1 MNDKDFKESMDG
13 LPQELE
19 RVYGKAW
26 RSVATLDDLTADD
39 ARRHRE
45 SQRIADETADETSGR
60 SAYNDSGHPAALS
73 DSD

>member
-19 RVYGKAW
+19 RVYGQAW
-26 RSVATLDDLTADD
+26 RTVATLDDLTADD

-45 SQRIADETADETSGR
+45 SQRIADETSGR
-60 SAYNDSGHPAALS
+60 SAYNKHISNI
-73 DSD
+73 